1 MSQGE
6 KLTPRHGKMVK
17 IPDADNM
24 EECKNPKNGVALF
37 DSVYLC
43 GAGMVARASHS
54 QGHNGIGFVVHLI
67 NATTC
72 FIVTR
77 GRIPKFGTAL
87 IPGYIYYLGE
97 NGKITH
103 KRPTE
108 GNVQVVGFAWTE
120 TDFYVSIIPRE
131 TLCCLPR

>member
-6 KLTPRHGKMVK
+6 KLTPRRGKMVK
-17 IPDADNM
+17 VPDADNM
-24 EECKNPKNGVALF
+24 EECKNPKNGVSLF
-37 DSVYLC
+37 DAVYLC
-43 GAGMVARASHS
+43 GAGTVNRASHS
-54 QGHNGIGFVVHLI
+54 QGHNAIGFIVRL
-67 NATTC
+67 NSTRSC

-77 GRIPKFGTAL
+77 GRIPNFGTDL

-97 NGKITH
+97 RGQITH
-103 KRPTE
+103 KRPR
-108 GNVQVVGFAWTE
+108 GNVQVVGFAWSK